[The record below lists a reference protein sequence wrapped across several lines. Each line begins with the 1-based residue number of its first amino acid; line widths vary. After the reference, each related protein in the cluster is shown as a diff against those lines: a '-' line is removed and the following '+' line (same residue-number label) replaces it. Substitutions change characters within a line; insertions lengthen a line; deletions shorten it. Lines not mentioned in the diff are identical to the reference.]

1 MHLRTFTSLTFASLS
16 LLAQAPSEQ
25 RFSIFVGE
33 NKAGST
39 RLVWS
44 DATHARV
51 ESSSSVRGW
60 KASDAVT
67 YTFDAAGNLVGLE
80 GRAESTLGSPQ
91 TERFEWKDGRASWES
106 KVEKGSAAVAGPA
119 FYVSIAAGDAVES
132 GFLVKALRRSPQKEV
147 ALLPEGRA
155 HLRSLRVEQLGTQ
168 KVELVEI
175 TGIGLDPSMAWVDE
189 QGELFALVPGLI
201 REGFEPHLKQLK
213 TLEEA
218 QSAIL
223 GRQRAKAALKPLVAP
238 LFIQDVAVFD
248 SEHAKLLPH
257 QSVWVEGAT
266 IKAVGASTTL
276 KAPAGATIVDGKGKT
291 LIPGLWDMHGHTSDE
306 TDSFLTLAGGIT
318 TYRDLGNEARRRD
331 ALAAAFESGE
341 LAGPRIL
348 KCLLIDG
355 PGPTSAQFGAK
366 VATEAEAK
374 AVVAQAA
381 KEGYLQIK
389 LYGSLDK
396 NLVPLLA
403 REAHAR
409 GLRVSGHIQKD
420 FSPKEAVEAG
430 YDEIQHIYFPLMQLL
445 PEGWPQH
452 NAAGRIL
459 VPAEKAGMLNL
470 DGPEAQAWLAF
481 LKAHRTVLD
490 ATISLWEGSLMDRPG
505 QRAAMFAPWWDRL
518 PLTYRRGAV
527 GGGMDASGG
536 KDAQL
541 RASYRVCLEFLK
553 RAHALGIL
561 LVPGTD
567 GPSGFQLHRE
577 LEVMVQAGLSPADV
591 LRQATFACA
600 QIMGRTQDLGSIAP
614 GKAADLV
621 LLEGD
626 PTQNISA
633 IRNIQ
638 WVLSKGRLME
648 HEAALKIVGLGKP

>member
-1 MHLRTFTSLTFASLS
+1 MRLRFAASLS
-16 LLAQAPSEQ
+16 LAAFALVAQAPPEQ
-25 RFSIFVGE
+25 RFSVFVGDH
-33 NKAGST
+33 KAGST
-39 RLVWS
+39 HLVWA
-44 DATHARV
+44 DATHASV
-51 ESSSSVRGW
+51 ETSSAVRGW
-60 KASDAVT
+60 KASDKVAYV
-67 YTFDAAGNLVGLE
+67 FDAAGTLVKLE
-80 GRAESTLGSPQ
+80 AQAESTLGSPQ
-91 TERFEWKDGRASWES
+91 TERFERKDGRASWES
-106 KVEKGSAAVAGPA
+106 KVEKGATAVTGPA
-119 FYVSIAAGDAVES
+119 FYVSASAGDQVEG
-132 GFLVKALRRSPQKEV
+132 GFLAQALLRATPHEIP
-147 ALLPEGRA
+147 LLPEGRA
-155 HLRSLRVEQLGTQ
+155 RLRSLRQEQLGSQ

-175 TGIGLDPSMAWVDE
+175 TGLGLDPSFLWMDDK
-189 QGELFALVPGLI
+189 GLLFASLPGLI
-201 REGFEPHLKQLK
+201 REGFETHLAKLK
-213 TLEEA
+213 VIEEA
-218 QSAIL
+218 QSSLL
-223 GRQRAKAALKPLVAP
+223 GRQRAKAALKPLKAP
-238 LFIQDVAVFD
+238 LFIEDVAVFD
-248 SEHAKLLPH
+248 AEHAKILPH

-266 IKAVGASTTL
+266 IKAMGGVATM
-276 KAPAGATIVDGKGKT
+276 KAPTGATLIDGRGKT
-291 LIPGLWDMHGHTSDE
+291 LIPGLWDMHGHVFDE

-318 TYRDLGNEARRRD
+318 TYRDLGNDARRRD

-355 PGPTSAQFGAK
+355 PGPNSAQFGAK
-366 VATEAEAK
+366 VANEAEAK

-381 KEGYLQIK
+381 QEGYLQIK

-396 NLVPLLA
+396 KLVPILA

-452 NAAGRIL
+452 NAAGRML
-459 VPAEKAGMLNL
+459 VPAEKAGTLNL
-470 DGPEAQAWLAF
+470 DGPEAQAWLTF
-481 LKAHRTVLD
+481 LQAHHTVLD

-518 PLTYRRGAV
+518 PLAYRRGTV

-541 RASYRVCLEFLK
+541 RASYRVSLDFLK
-553 RAHALGIL
+553 RAHALGIP

-577 LEVMVQAGLSPADV
+577 LEVMVQAGISPADV

-600 QIMGRTQDLGSIAP
+600 QVMGRTRDLGSIAP

-626 PTQNISA
+626 PTRDISA
-633 IRNIQ
+633 IRNIR
-638 WVLSKGRLME
+638 WVLSKGRMMD
-648 HEAALKIVGLGKP
+648 HEEALKIVGLGKP